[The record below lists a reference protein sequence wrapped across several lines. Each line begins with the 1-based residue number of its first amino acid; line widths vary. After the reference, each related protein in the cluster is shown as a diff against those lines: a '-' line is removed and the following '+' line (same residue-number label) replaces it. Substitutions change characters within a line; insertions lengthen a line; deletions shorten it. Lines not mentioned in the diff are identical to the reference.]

1 MKDCKENTLQV
12 NDKVIFIVGATTNPS
27 LMEGTITSISEK
39 NECSVRGVD
48 GKTRSHIYPKRV
60 LRIESLLKAIE

>member
-1 MKDCKENTLQV
+1 MTRLF
-12 NDKVIFIVGATTNPS
+12 FIVGATTNPS